1 MSKLSYKNFEYLLC
15 SVVEDPL
22 ALWSKFVSLDGKIK
36 RVKDELLK
44 NDRVIEIT
52 GKSERSNSKDYIPT
66 SLTCPSDSEAF
77 LDIEL
82 PIIVFVLKNLKLEG
96 KIEFQINDQCNFRR
110 RFVLVANTARE
121 KIKKVTSTTAFIP
134 LTLADNWNKLEINLS
149 TLCKDTYSTDYKS
162 LLRIKLHPNFRY
174 RRIYLQEH
182 HYEQSNDVID
192 ELHQALVNFSSL
204 KNKSYSNENKYCQTQ
219 PIINSKVTLKK
230 RKM

>member
-52 GKSERSNSKDYIPT
+52 GKSERT
-66 SLTCPSDSEAF
+66 
-77 LDIEL
+77 
-82 PIIVFVLKNLKLEG
+82 
-96 KIEFQINDQCNFRR
+96 
-110 RFVLVANTARE
+110 NTARE
-121 KIKKVTSTTAFIP
+121 KLKKVTSTTAFIP

-182 HYEQSNDVID
+182 HYDQSNDVID

-204 KNKSYSNENKYCQTQ
+204 KNKNYSIENKYCQTQ

-230 RKM
+230 RK

>member
-1 MSKLSYKNFEYLLC
+1 MDHEIGEITLTRSQRFKKSFGTL
-15 SVVEDPL
+15 VE
-22 ALWSKFVSLDGKIK
+22 KIK
-36 RVKDELLK
+36 RVKDKLLK

-77 LDIEL
+77 LNIEL

-110 RFVLVANTARE
+110 RFILVANTARE
-121 KIKKVTSTTAFIP
+121 KIKKITSTTAFIP
-134 LTLADNWNKLEINLS
+134 LRLADNWNKLEINLS
-149 TLCKDTYSTDYKS
+149 TLCKDTYSINYKS
-162 LLRIKLHPNFRY
+162 LLRLRIKLHPNFRY

-204 KNKSYSNENKYCQTQ
+204 KNKSYPIENKYCQTQ
-219 PIINSKVTLKK
+219 PIINSEVKLKK
-230 RKM
+230 RKK